1 MFLNLST
8 NIYALV
14 DVKSMY
20 VSCELIERPDL
31 WGRPVVALSNNNGC
45 IIAQND
51 EAKAILEIYMCRP
64 WFEVQDQAKKLGVTH
79 FASHYE
85 LYAHHSNKFVQTL
98 KQFTP
103 RLEIYSIDECFLDM
117 TGMNVN
123 FNEYGHVIKN
133 TVFKW
138 TRLPVRVGFGHTKTL
153 AKLANDCAKRQ
164 ARFNGVCD
172 LTTISKSDLHDL
184 MKSLPVKKVWGVG
197 VKLSEHLNSLGV
209 DNVLR
214 LKNASP
220 RRIRDRFG
228 VVLER
233 TVKELNGESW
243 LKFEEDQPQAK
254 QVMSSRSFG
263 VRIDNF
269 RAMQEAIT
277 FHASN
282 AAQRMRSKKLFAQ
295 TVYIFI
301 QNSPYDQADYCD
313 PDLQIKL
320 PSPTDCS
327 KKITNA
333 ALWLLKKIYVPG
345 VYYLKAGVML
355 MDLVPKGGQQ
365 IDLFSYSNDDAKES
379 KLMSTLD
386 EVNSKYGR
394 GTIKLA
400 SEGLNKSWAMRR
412 DFKSPNY
419 IGDWNELPIVG
430 QSHENS
436 TH

>member
-1 MFLNLST
+1 MYSNTRVF
-8 NIYALV
+8 ALV

-31 WGRPVVALSNNNGC
+31 WGTPVVVLSNNNGC

-51 EAKAILEIYMCRP
+51 EAKAILEIWMCRP
-64 WFEVQDQAKKLGVTH
+64 WFEVMAQAKKLGVTH

-85 LYAHHSNKFVQTL
+85 YYGHMSIKFVDTL
-98 KQFTP
+98 RQFAP

-117 TGMNVN
+117 TGMNLD
-123 FNEYGHVIKN
+123 FNDYGNVIKD

-153 AKLANDCAKRQ
+153 AKLANDCAKKQ

-172 LTTISKSDLHDL
+172 LTTMSKSDLDEL
-184 MKSLPVKKVWGVG
+184 MKSLPVSKVWGVG
-197 VKLSEHLNSLGV
+197 SRLTEHLNNLGV

-214 LKNASP
+214 LKNANP
-220 RRIRDRFG
+220 KRIRDRFG

-243 LKFEEDQPQAK
+243 LEFEEDGPEAK

-263 VRIDNF
+263 IRVDSF
-269 RAMQEAIT
+269 SDMQEAIT
-277 FHASN
+277 FYASV
-282 AAQRMRSKKLFAQ
+282 AAQRMRSKKLFTQAI
-295 TVYIFI
+295 YIFI

-313 PDLQIKL
+313 PNLQIKL
-320 PSPTDCS
+320 PSPTNCTR
-327 KKITNA
+327 KITTA

-355 MDLVPKGGQQ
+355 MDLVPEGGQQ
-365 IDLFSYSNDDAKES
+365 RDLFNYSDDDVKES
-379 KLMSTLD
+379 RLMTTLD
-386 EVNSKYGR
+386 EVNRKYGR
-394 GTIKLA
+394 GTLRLA
-400 SEGLNKSWAMRR
+400 SEGLNKSWTMRR

-419 IGDWNELPIVG
+419 IGDWNELPIIG
-430 QSHENS
+430 QSH
-436 TH
+436 HK